1 MLRLR
6 KMIFSALLALFVLF
20 LFGSGQSAKAASYDN
35 NTLVSY
41 GIPDNVVQVMLNNS
55 MYADGQSP
63 TQKGQTPDQFTIKD
77 VTQLTTISLANR
89 MGASHSTANSTVA
102 DWVASGT
109 ANSLYNIDSNVYTQN
124 VESQVTGDSGSL
136 ATKALVFDGHTLADQ
151 YHPAFNMLMQIVA
164 SANNAT
170 TVDLT
175 GVTSQV
181 KDTTLAQSLISLFQ
195 TPRLTSINTLL
206 LGDDNLTDASFYK
219 MGDTVMNVTDAQN
232 LTSLDLSNNH
242 ITQLAWG
249 RNFPITQKLTD
260 LNMSGNSVK
269 KITDTLD
276 HFLQP
281 IVNHYG
287 TADLST
293 SDLDAGDWN
302 TIDYIVSLLN
312 ISSGVIKLSDSSINA
327 VATSNIQRLND
338 QAIKNALPQL
348 TDTTIKVL
356 LKANED
362 GSNKLSTDIVAE
374 LNTKLKSG
382 NDSGTSTAEN
392 SVTVSG
398 ELNFGDNAF
407 NSLDSTFTAKDNLTL
422 NATILPG
429 SQLTATMGDW
439 TVQDGSSSFKGNMT
453 LPSRG
458 SNGIFTT
465 DKSLNTGTATTL
477 YTNTGKNPAKL
488 QQTLRGLTL
497 KIPEDQRSAVRA
509 TSYKTS
515 ITWHVDAKQSANQQ

>member
-1 MLRLR
+1 
-6 KMIFSALLALFVLF
+6 MIFSTLLALFVLF
-20 LFGSGQSAKAASYDN
+20 LFGSGQPVKAASYDD

-63 TQKGQTPDQFTIKD
+63 TQKGQTPDQFTIKN

-109 ANSLYNIDSNVYTQN
+109 ANSLYDISANVYAQN
-124 VESQVTGDSGSL
+124 TEDKVTGDSGSL
-136 ATKALVFDGHTLADQ
+136 ATKALVFDGHTLTDQ

-175 GVTSQV
+175 GVTSEV
-181 KDTTLAQSLISLFQ
+181 TDTTLAQSLISLFQ
-195 TPRLTSINTLL
+195 TPRLTSINKLL
-206 LGDDNLTDASFYK
+206 LGDNNLTDASLYI
-219 MGDTVMNVTDAQN
+219 MGQTVMNVTDAQN

-327 VATSNIQRLND
+327 VATSNTHKLNN
-338 QAIKNALPQL
+338 QAIQNAIPQL
-348 TDTTIKVL
+348 TDATIDDL
-356 LKANED
+356 LND
-362 GSNKLSTDIVAE
+362 SSVKLSDT
-374 LNTKLKSG
+374 TKAKLQDQKAINQG
-382 NDSGTSTAEN
+382 GGTSTAEN
-392 SVTVSG
+392 SVAVSG
-398 ELNFGDNAF
+398 ELDFGTNVL
-407 NSLDSTFTAKDNLTL
+407 NSLDSSFTAKDSLTL

-429 SQLTATMGDW
+429 SQLTATMDDW
-439 TVQDGSSSFKGNMT
+439 KVQDGSSSFKGNI
-453 LPSRG
+453 
-458 SNGIFTT
+458 IFPANSAFSGNTN
-465 DKSLNTGTATTL
+465 LNADTPAVL
-477 YTNTGKNPAKL
+477 YTNNGSDPEKL
-488 QQTLRGLTL
+488 SSTLTGLTL

-509 TSYKTS
+509 KSYQTS
-515 ITWHVDAKQSANQQ
+515 ITWHVDAQQSANQQ